1 MLESFWARSSCGPE
15 WPRHGT
21 LPSVATGGM
30 PLTGDLVEAE
40 TSGCFIQDM
49 RRHPFTRW
57 DCHVVC
63 HVMAHLIQRPDSN
76 VWWGSFTG
84 LQWRGAVAA
93 VPQCDGER
101 KL

>member
-40 TSGCFIQDM
+40 TSGCFIQ
-49 RRHPFTRW
+49 RHR
-57 DCHVVC
+57 
-63 HVMAHLIQRPDSN
+63 
-76 VWWGSFTG
+76 
-84 LQWRGAVAA
+84 
-93 VPQCDGER
+93 
-101 KL
+101 